1 MQGMSNEEIKGN
13 VMEIQLWR
21 EILEPYALAVDEM
34 LVKFNHIIAAYRKAG
49 MYSPIE
55 QVTGRVKTI
64 SSILEKA
71 QKKNIDIE
79 HMETAIEDIAGI
91 RIICQF
97 VDDIYKVVELIKK
110 RTDMRVVLEKDY
122 ILNNKESGYRSYHL
136 IVRYHVE
143 TLSGPKEI
151 HAEIQIRTL
160 AMNFWATV
168 EHSLQYKYK
177 QNMPEKLRSRLHKAA
192 EAIVVLDEEM
202 SSVRGEIMDAQ
213 NSFNIKANIVSDI
226 LTNIQNLYKLAN
238 KREVVKIQDEFF
250 RIYESEDLE
259 QLERFNKELDI
270 ISEGY
275 RAQSLH

>member
-1 MQGMSNEEIKGN
+1 MQGMRKEEIKGN

-34 LVKFNHIIAAYRKAG
+34 LVKFNHIIGAYRKAG

-97 VDDIYKVVELIKK
+97 VDDIYKVVELIKS
-110 RTDMRVVLEKDY
+110 RSDMRVVLEKDY
-122 ILNNKESGYRSYHL
+122 ILNKKESGYRSYHL
-136 IVRYHVE
+136 IVQYQVE